1 MPLEDK
7 AARRRVEHE
16 MSRHSLDFALAS
28 VAVINQ
34 VAYFGGRVRHLRS
47 LGGHQT
53 DLRQEMRKLAEAV
66 RLLPGIREV
75 VVDCHFD

>member
-16 MSRHSLDFALAS
+16 MAKHNLDFAMTT

-34 VAYFGGRVRHLRS
+34 VAYLGGRVRRS
-47 LGGHQT
+47 RGLEGHGM

-66 RLLPGIREV
+66 RLLPGVRDV
-75 VVDCHFD
+75 VMDCHFD